1 MAWYYGL
8 TIGGLYYL
16 NYQVNSGT
24 QRWGTFFVA
33 VIISFVFGVMTG
45 RGIA

>member
-8 TIGGLYYL
+8 TIGVLYYL
-16 NYQVNSGT
+16 NCQVNSGV
-24 QRWGTFFVA
+24 QRWGTFSVA
-33 VIISFVFGVMTG
+33 VIISFVFGVMAG